1 MVLEIED
8 ASDKIK
14 AGAKAT
20 ANKASD
26 TDREHGSRI
35 RQGEVQGEVQGK
47 DGLELG
53 FWAPVC
59 KVRLSPSPFFSLH

>member
-1 MVLEIED
+1 MAREIED

-26 TDREHGSRI
+26 TDWDMVREYDK
-35 RQGEVQGEVQGK
+35 EKFKEK
-47 DGLELG
+47 FKEKMD
-53 FWAPVC
+53 
-59 KVRLSPSPFFSLH
+59 

>member
-1 MVLEIED
+1 MAWEIED

-26 TDREHGSRI
+26 SYRGMDKEYVK
-35 RQGEVQGEVQGK
+35 EKYKEK
-47 DGLELG
+47 FKEEMD
-53 FWAPVC
+53 
-59 KVRLSPSPFFSLH
+59 

>member
-1 MVLEIED
+1 MTSEIED

-26 TDREHGSRI
+26 LDRDMGTGYDKEKFK
-35 RQGEVQGEVQGK
+35 EK
-47 DGLELG
+47 MD
-53 FWAPVC
+53 
-59 KVRLSPSPFFSLH
+59 